1 MEHPVTLLAIKIK
14 AFQSAFEVK
23 DEAANGTCRKTYSG
37 FSVINVRV
45 FAAKW
50 RIIITSW
57 ESRHTPIFKKLYHPS
72 ITILSAESLCITFDI
87 QPLCINFDTHLI
99 EYVNYL
105 LPVISDKLRL
115 LSNQMGYILVIA

>member
-23 DEAANGTCRKTYSG
+23 DNAANGTCRETYSG

-72 ITILSAESLCITFDI
+72 ITILSAEVSV
-87 QPLCINFDTHLI
+87 
-99 EYVNYL
+99 Y
-105 LPVISDKLRL
+105 
-115 LSNQMGYILVIA
+115 YI